1 MYEASL
7 VQFKIVLFLTLLF
20 SLLFGLHLFSL
31 FLEQDPFY
39 NLLEHSS
46 TDAEIKKVFLVLLM
60 RYSFALMV
68 PFLDE
73 AILGLDISVW
83 TLGPVFTVR

>member
-1 MYEASL
+1 
-7 VQFKIVLFLTLLF
+7 
-20 SLLFGLHLFSL
+20 
-31 FLEQDPFY
+31 
-39 NLLEHSS
+39 
-46 TDAEIKKVFLVLLM
+46 M